1 MVGKEGITWL
11 AQADGM
17 TKSTRAGRAE
27 SRGAITGETTALRLG
42 ALPVRIGLP
51 PDVSPRVRH

>member
-1 MVGKEGITWL
+1 MVGKEGITWP

-27 SRGAITGETTALRLG
+27 PRGAIAGETTALRLG
-42 ALPVRIGLP
+42 ALPVRTGRT
-51 PDVSPRVRH
+51 PDVSPRIRH